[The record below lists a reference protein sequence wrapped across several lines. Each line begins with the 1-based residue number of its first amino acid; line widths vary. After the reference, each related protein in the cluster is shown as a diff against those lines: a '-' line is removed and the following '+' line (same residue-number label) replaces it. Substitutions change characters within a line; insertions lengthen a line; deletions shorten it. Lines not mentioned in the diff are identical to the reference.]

1 MCGIAGIIAPNS
13 HQYKRTVKSMVSIL
27 SHRGPDGNGIKVT
40 DEFAFGHARLSIV
53 DISTGQQPMVTQSD
67 NLTITCNGEIYG
79 YLDIRNKLKNE
90 FHFKTNSD
98 TEVILALY
106 EKYGSDFLR
115 HLPGIFSFGI
125 YDKKNRKLICA
136 RDRFGEKPFY
146 YARGE
151 NGEFIFA
158 SEIKAIIA
166 TGLIQPKI
174 SKSAL
179 NHYLKRLYVQP
190 SETIYSN
197 IHVLPPAHYLTY
209 TNNSIVVK
217 RYWELPKINSNIKW
231 SDALIEMKHLFEQ
244 SVERQLVA
252 DVPVAAFLS
261 GGIDST
267 AVVHYAKKL
276 NPDLQTFSFGFGDYI
291 NEIPAAQKTADLF
304 NTNHTNLHAEDF
316 NIKELMLHMAHV
328 YDEPLADSSSI
339 PSYLISKEASR
350 HVKVVLTGDGGDELL
365 AGYSAIYSNLLF
377 FDKDNGFPTYHIR
390 QLKELLKYHK
400 FQSIYKQHLLQNNY
414 FNSSSLL
421 KLTGIPDNKQYHH
434 QFKKTGTLSDALN
447 TDLLDFMPGDILVKT
462 DRASMANGLE
472 LRAPFLDIDFASY
485 CISLPPIFKLER
497 NKNITKWIFKEALSE
512 ALPQHVLS
520 LPKQGFQSP
529 VKEWL
534 KTSDLK
540 SLLDDYLFDPN
551 NKVYELIN
559 FEKTSTYFKN
569 HDIQLWTLL
578 TLSIW
583 YNETFQRIK

>member
-485 CISLPPIFKLER
+485 CISLPPKFKLER

-534 KTSDLK
+534 KTSDL
-540 SLLDDYLFDPN
+540 
-551 NKVYELIN
+551 
-559 FEKTSTYFKN
+559 
-569 HDIQLWTLL
+569 
-578 TLSIW
+578 
-583 YNETFQRIK
+583 